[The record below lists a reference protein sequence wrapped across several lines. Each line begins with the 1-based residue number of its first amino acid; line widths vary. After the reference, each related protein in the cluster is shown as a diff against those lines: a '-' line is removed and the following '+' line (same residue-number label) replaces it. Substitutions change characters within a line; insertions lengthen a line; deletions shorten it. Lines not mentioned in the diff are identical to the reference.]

1 MNLEK
6 AIKETGDGVIL
17 KIKVKANSR
26 RQKFPAGYDEWRECI
41 VVETSAQPVQGKAN
55 REIMEMVRRFFDLK
69 GNEIDIAYGNK
80 SSEKGLFL
88 KRDKGYIIKKIE
100 NEL

>member
-6 AIKETGDGVIL
+6 AIKEVENGIIL
-17 KIKVKANSR
+17 KIKVKANSS

-41 VVETSAQPVQGKAN
+41 VVETPAQPIQGKAN
-55 REIMEMVRRFFDLK
+55 KEIVEMVGKFFGLK
-69 GNEIDIAYGNK
+69 GNEISIAYGNK

-88 KRDKGYIIKKIE
+88 KGKKEEIIKKLE
-100 NEL
+100 NGL

>member
-1 MNLEK
+1 M
-6 AIKETGDGVIL
+6 
-17 KIKVKANSR
+17 
-26 RQKFPAGYDEWRECI
+26 
-41 VVETSAQPVQGKAN
+41 ETSAQPVQGKAN

-69 GNEIDIAYGNK
+69 GDEIDIAYGNK

>member
-17 KIKVKANSR
+17 KIKVKTNSS
-26 RQKFPAGYDEWRECI
+26 RQKFPAGYDEWKGCI
-41 VVETSAQPVQGKAN
+41 VVETPAQPVQGKAN
-55 REIMEMVRRFFDLK
+55 KEIVEMARKFFDLK
-69 GNEIDIAYGNK
+69 GDEISIAYGNK

-88 KRDKGYIIKKIE
+88 KRARDYVIKKIE